1 MKFDTEVFKEKFSG
15 FFNFSS
21 DQTPFYRALYVKIYI
36 RLREHD
42 QFLSLS
48 ILTLLLGYE

>member
-1 MKFDTEVFKEKFSG
+1 MKFDTEIFNEKFFS

-21 DQTPFYRALYVKIYI
+21 DQTLLHTALYMNIYI

-48 ILTLLLGYE
+48 IAALLLGYR